1 MIAVERLAIIWC
13 EGVKISL
20 KNFSL
25 SRIRISSPFA
35 VNITESRKLV
45 PKLVLKPG
53 RALKHPHRTN
63 LRSTSFPRV
72 ALTRVGVKSDTANR
86 ETAPHHRRA
95 SLSDYFFLRR
105 TKKKYQGRRA
115 SQELTTTSRT
125 CSLVFSG
132 QKHVNP
138 SRLLAPG
145 SWEVVF
151 VFNLRCGVNY
161 GLFLVVVLPVEGSV
175 G

>member
-13 EGVKISL
+13 EGVKISP

-35 VNITESRKLV
+35 VNITGSRKLV
-45 PKLVLKPG
+45 PKLVLKPD

-63 LRSTSFPRV
+63 SRSTSFPRV

-105 TKKKYQGRRA
+105 TKKKKTKDDERRSCRRRNTPRRRA
-115 SQELTTTSRT
+115 PVRWRFPVKNTLSRHG
-125 CSLVFSG
+125 C
-132 QKHVNP
+132 
-138 SRLLAPG
+138 
-145 SWEVVF
+145 
-151 VFNLRCGVNY
+151 
-161 GLFLVVVLPVEGSV
+161 
-175 G
+175 

>member
-63 LRSTSFPRV
+63 SRSTSFPRV

-105 TKKKYQGRRA
+105 TKKKKPR
-115 SQELTTTSRT
+115 TTSVVPAVAGT
-125 CSLVFSG
+125 HHDVAHLFVGVFRS
-132 QKHVNP
+132 KT
-138 SRLLAPG
+138 R
-145 SWEVVF
+145 
-151 VFNLRCGVNY
+151 
-161 GLFLVVVLPVEGSV
+161 
-175 G
+175 